1 MFAIGRVTTQ
11 SKKRNLLSKSDIA
24 LIAPKSSAVIATISM
39 IKAIRKRG
47 TFTATSW
54 GVDRVSGTDFEY
66 NDARKTFFRFLAP
79 FYSPLHL

>member
-24 LIAPKSSAVIATISM
+24 RIAPKSNAVIATINM

-47 TFTATSW
+47 AFTATSW
-54 GVDRVSGTDFEY
+54 CRSPPIRRVRAEVGAREPDFGRVALE
-66 NDARKTFFRFLAP
+66 KLVV
-79 FYSPLHL
+79 